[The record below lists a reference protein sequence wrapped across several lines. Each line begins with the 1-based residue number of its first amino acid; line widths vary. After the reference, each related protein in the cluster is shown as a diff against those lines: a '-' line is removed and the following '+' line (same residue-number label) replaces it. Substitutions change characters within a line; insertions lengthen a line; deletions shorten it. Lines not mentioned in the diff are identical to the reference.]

1 MRLGLGVVLSIWQQ
15 HTEPPHSVGLLRAN
29 AERPGECDAKNVI
42 NVPSPH
48 GPPPQADDHNDQ
60 PLDSPMRRV

>member
-29 AERPGECDAKNVI
+29 AERPGECDAKI
-42 NVPSPH
+42 R
-48 GPPPQADDHNDQ
+48 D
-60 PLDSPMRRV
+60 